1 MHGIAD
7 YEFIRP
13 VGEANYGALYLART
27 PARLPVDDEFVVV
40 KVAAGPASDD
50 VFRRATRELKHFAR
64 VRSPK
69 LVSIFDAGRQGS
81 TFYYAMEYL
90 PLGSLAK
97 SARPLT
103 REQTLN
109 AVADAA
115 DAAHV
120 LHENGIAH
128 RDIKPANILLHE
140 DGAKLSDLGLS
151 QVISPGLVMTGLGS
165 IGLEFTDPAIL
176 VGGETSR
183 ATDIWALGAVLHR
196 ALSGHSL
203 YGELPHSE
211 PLLLVRAILAA
222 RPEPHASLSAEEA
235 DLIRWCIAA
244 DPAERPATAD
254 AVAQQIRALI

>member
-1 MHGIAD
+1 MQGIAD

-13 VGEANYGALYLART
+13 VGEANYGNFYLART

-40 KVAAGPASDD
+40 KVLAGPASDD
-50 VFRRATRELKHFAR
+50 VFRRATRELRHFAR

-69 LVSIFDAGRQGS
+69 LVTIFDAGRQGS
-81 TFYYAMEYL
+81 AFYYAMEYL

-103 REQTLN
+103 RAETLS

-115 DAAHV
+115 EAAHT

-128 RDIKPANILLHE
+128 RDIKPANILLHG

-151 QVISPGLVMTGLGS
+151 QVISPGLVMSGLGS
-165 IGLEFTDPAIL
+165 IGLEFTVPAIV
-176 VGGETSR
+176 VGGESSR

-196 ALSGHSL
+196 ALSGYSL
-203 YGELPHSE
+203 YGELPYRE
-211 PLLLVRAILAA
+211 PLLQVRAILAA
-222 RPEPHASLSAEEA
+222 TPEPHASLSAEEA

-244 DPAERPATAD
+244 DPSKRPSTAD
-254 AVAQQIRALI
+254 AVAQRIRVLI